1 LCCVVCSY
9 LYSIRWSFPV
19 TVCCV
24 CWRRTQH
31 CAETSPPSQPRPRNS
46 FRWVHGG
53 PLNHANSFCRLYFTI
68 FVLKSLSWQIDCV
81 FRLKPLPFA
90 YCTQV
95 EIEGGIQMDA
105 WVMKPPEF
113 DPTKKYPL
121 PTPASVFRLNWKWI
135 SLILSIRIG
144 SGRPLF
150 LTATYWASRYP
161 VLVYVYGEPHAQT
174 VLDAWGT
181 AHADYHRAIAEM
193 VFARKQTCSLFC
205 GCHLPYVKMST
216 RPDRLGT
223 KTNENLKLKRRGAFS
238 LFSSLRVISSFQSTT
253 AAPPAPKALRGAA
266 PSPAASDRFP
276 PRSRCEMSFSSC

>member
-1 LCCVVCSY
+1 VLCGVFVSV
-9 LYSIRWSFPV
+9 LYQVEFPGHRVLRVLETNSALRRNVATLPATSTEFIQVGPWWSIEPREQFLSIIFHDIRPEEPV
-19 TVCCV
+19 
-24 CWRRTQH
+24 
-31 CAETSPPSQPRPRNS
+31 
-46 FRWVHGG
+46 
-53 PLNHANSFCRLYFTI
+53 LANRSC
-68 FVLKSLSWQIDCV
+68 
-81 FRLKPLPFA
+81 LPFETTA
-90 YCTQV
+90 V
-95 EIEGGIQMDA
+95 RILHAGGDRRG
-105 WVMKPPEF
+105 
-113 DPTKKYPL
+113 DPDGRVGDEAARIRSDQKVPL
-121 PTPASVFRLNWKWI
+121 TTPASVFRLNWKWI

-238 LFSSLRVISSFQSTT
+238 LLSSLRVISSFQLTT